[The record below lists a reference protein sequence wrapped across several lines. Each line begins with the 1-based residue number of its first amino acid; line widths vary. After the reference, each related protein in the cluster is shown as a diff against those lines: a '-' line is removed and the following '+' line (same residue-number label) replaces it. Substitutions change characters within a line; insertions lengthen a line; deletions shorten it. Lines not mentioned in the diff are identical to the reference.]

1 MALVDSNTFI
11 EPTAGTSL
19 NAARSQYNNSLRSLL
34 TNFKSAATPTATNI
48 VASGAG
54 LGEQDGMLFRSAT
67 TNALYISD
75 SVHVK
80 SSPVGGNF
88 TRVGIGNRVENGI
101 EALAANIASFEVGE
115 LVATVSDSGALS
127 GNARLYLKTG
137 NAANMTDLLD
147 VGIPPTNGSVTN
159 LMMATT
165 TITADR
171 IKDGNVL
178 LSKVDFT
185 TGTGDGGVGKDATL
199 KISSTIDEDT
209 SIAFATQNTVANV
222 AIQHIAHSTGHTSG
236 LNIKDQAGNYAP
248 LASNLALQSA
258 IMGGTTAPVP
268 VVSAGTMMAWAGNNA
283 SPPSGWLNCAGGA
296 VSRTTYAALYA
307 AIGVAFGD
315 GDGSTTFNLPDTRG
329 RALYGTSASIA
340 VATQAGGVTGAG
352 KATTD
357 SGFAN
362 PNTPTTA
369 NFSTG
374 AKDAGT
380 AAAITAIS
388 FAGHTHDVT
397 LPHCVVNWIIK
408 T

>member
-268 VVSAGTMMAWAGNNA
+268 LVPAGTIMAWAG
-283 SPPSGWLNCAGGA
+283 SSGSIPTGWLACNGDAKN
-296 VSRTTYAALYA
+296 RDTYAALYS
-307 AIGVAFGD
+307 AIGVSFGG
-315 GDGSTTFNLPDTRG
+315 GDGSTTFNLPEARG
-329 RALYGTSASIA
+329 RALYGSSPSIA

-352 KATTD
+352 KVTTD

-362 PNTPTTA
+362 PNTPTTS

-397 LPHCVVNWIIK
+397 LPHCVVSWIIK